1 MEKLELARN
10 NGLSKTRS
18 KVDESGSNLA
28 QMGGIDKQM
37 LIDNIK
43 RLNGDGEHVVESK
56 TSAQHEPGV
65 QYDEHGRP
73 YRNHVLEK

>member
-10 NGLSKTRS
+10 NGLSETRS
-18 KVDESGSNLA
+18 KVSESGSNLT
-28 QMGGIDKQM
+28 QMGGKDKQI

-56 TSAQHEPGV
+56 TGTQHEPGV